1 MSELFAGISGQDQV
15 TSYLQ
20 RVHDTGSMTHAYLV
34 AGGEEGT
41 GADIALRF
49 AAGLIAHGDPQVTDE
64 VLRHVHPDLHLY
76 RPGGTD
82 GYLVD
87 QVRELTHDAEL
98 APIRAANKVYIIQD
112 AHRLAGAPANALLKT
127 LEEPPQNVVCILV
140 ANSESAVLETL
151 HSRCEVLVLNS
162 PSGARA
168 GNAQL
173 FDMLYALARD
183 CDNRT
188 LLANSKRFVE
198 FAREQASMMD
208 EGRIDAET
216 YIEKYDDYLSQGA
229 KKQIE
234 LAGKREATAHERAV
248 LFDFCALTRAW
259 LRDCLVTREGGCEL
273 LAYPECGAQSSHVAR
288 SATTAGLMRALDAAR
303 SAATSI
309 SYNVTPQLAIDAMFL
324 EIREALCH

>member
-1 MSELFAGISGQDQV
+1 
-15 TSYLQ
+15 
-20 RVHDTGSMTHAYLV
+20 MTHAYLV

-98 APIRAANKVYIIQD
+98 APIRAANQGLHHQD

-151 HSRCEVLVLNS
+151 RSRCEVLVLNS
-162 PSGARA
+162 PSGVRA

-173 FDMLYALARD
+173 FDMLYAAR
-183 CDNRT
+183 
-188 LLANSKRFVE
+188 
-198 FAREQASMMD
+198 
-208 EGRIDAET
+208 
-216 YIEKYDDYLSQGA
+216 
-229 KKQIE
+229 
-234 LAGKREATAHERAV
+234 
-248 LFDFCALTRAW
+248 TR
-259 LRDCLVTREGGCEL
+259 LR
-273 LAYPECGAQSSHVAR
+273 
-288 SATTAGLMRALDAAR
+288 
-303 SAATSI
+303 
-309 SYNVTPQLAIDAMFL
+309 
-324 EIREALCH
+324 